1 MTYEQAIAAVKNGT
15 RVKRSGWSNHYLERK
30 LVGEQNEVHINTVF
44 VRTTKAPYTATEDD
58 MTTDDWTT
66 A

>member
-1 MTYEQAIAAVKNGT
+1 MTYEQAITAVKNGT
-15 RVKRSGWSNHYLERK
+15 RVKRSGWSGHYLERK
-30 LVGEQNEVHINTVF
+30 VVDNEVEIDTVF

>member
-1 MTYEQAIAAVKNGT
+1 MTYEQAITAVKGGT
-15 RVKRSGWSNHYLERK
+15 RVKRSGWSGHYLERK
-30 LVGEQNEVHINTVF
+30 VLDNSDIEIDTVF
-44 VRTTKAPYTATEDD
+44 VRTTKAPYVATEDD